1 MSGTIY
7 FWVALPV
14 LAVASM
20 GCNIVAPVAYAIGPE
35 PKIAAIHIIENKP
48 TVVFV
53 DDRLGRVSPSR
64 LVRTLADQT
73 SEMLLDMELVETVY
87 RPADAIAFVK
97 QNDRSDNVVSNQ
109 DIAEAVGADQLVYIE
124 IMRFDLTA
132 GGYSGKPTAVLN
144 VKVLDITDSKIVFP
158 DPESG
163 QMIHQ
168 LLVELPT
175 VDIELFRSLS
185 GRSQIK
191 EQLAIESGDAV
202 ARLFYE
208 YEPRILGDRLQAR

>member
-1 MSGTIY
+1 
-7 FWVALPV
+7 
-14 LAVASM
+14 
-20 GCNIVAPVAYAIGPE
+20 
-35 PKIAAIHIIENKP
+35 
-48 TVVFV
+48 
-53 DDRLGRVSPSR
+53 
-64 LVRTLADQT
+64 
-73 SEMLLDMELVETVY
+73 MLLDMELVETVY
-87 RPADAIAFVK
+87 RPADALAFVK

-144 VKVLDITDSKIVFP
+144 VKVLDIADSRIVFP
-158 DPESG
+158 EPESG